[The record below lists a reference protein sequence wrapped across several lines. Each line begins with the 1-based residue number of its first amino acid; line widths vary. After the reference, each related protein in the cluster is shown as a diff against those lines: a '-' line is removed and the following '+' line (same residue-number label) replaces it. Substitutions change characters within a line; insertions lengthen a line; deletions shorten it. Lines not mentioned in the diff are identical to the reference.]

1 MKNLVLL
8 LFLLS
13 SASSAF
19 AFYDFCESPADYNTF
34 PQAYDVRTEYWKD
47 IPGYNPEDIK
57 YEDMDNKHPIAP
69 FWSKK
74 SAKDKKKQPTE
85 NSK

>member
-1 MKNLVLL
+1 MKNLVLI

-13 SASSAF
+13 SAGSAM

-47 IPGYNPEDIK
+47 IPDYHPDDIK
-57 YEDMDNKHPIAP
+57 YKDVKNEHPTSP
-69 FWSKK
+69 FWVKK
-74 SAKDKKKQPTE
+74 SKNQTKKTPAE
-85 NSK
+85 NNK